1 MTNSASNDGAS
12 ANNTTAEPSAAR
24 KTALILPGGGARAA
38 YQIGV
43 LKALAEQNPRPQHNP
58 FPILSGTSAGA
69 LNAVGLASGE
79 GGFQQSCLWL
89 EDLWLNLTPQNV
101 YRSDWRGIFRNGWRL
116 FLSLVNAGV
125 AVGRPVALLDNLP
138 LKKLLSQKIDFSGI
152 GRNIQAG
159 NLDAISVTAMNYS
172 KGVSVSFFQGGPDSA
187 DWQRWRRHGVPTPL
201 QLSHLLASTAIPT
214 VFPPQRIGR
223 HYYGDGAL
231 RQLTPISPALHLGA
245 DKILIISTSG
255 HKRNYQRPPQRVRSP
270 AFGQIIGHLLNSA
283 FVDSLETDIE
293 HLEQMN
299 ELLAQIP
306 GNIVNKNGRV
316 LKNIDIHVVSPSEDI
331 DALADEYVQSLPRS
345 IRILLSLFGGS
356 SSKGGINVASYL
368 LFTPEFCQRLIDLGY
383 RDGCEQREQ
392 LAPFF
397 TAPKLTS

>member
-1 MTNSASNDGAS
+1 
-12 ANNTTAEPSAAR
+12 
-24 KTALILPGGGARAA
+24 LPGGGARAA

-43 LKALAEQNPRPQHNP
+43 LKALAEQNPRPQQNP

-69 LNAVGLASGE
+69 LNAVGLASRE
-79 GGFQQSCLWL
+79 GNFQHNCLWL
-89 EDLWLNLTPQNV
+89 EDLWLNLRPELV
-101 YRSDWRGIFRNGWRL
+101 YRSDWIGGIRNCWRL

-138 LKKLLSQKIDFSGI
+138 LKQLLNQKIDFSGI

-159 NLDAISVTAMNYS
+159 TLKAISVTAMNYS

-201 QLSHLLASTAIPT
+201 QLRHLLASTAIPT

-245 DKILIISTSG
+245 DKILIISTTG
-255 HKRNYQRPPQRVRSP
+255 HKRDYHNPPQRTRSP

-299 ELLAQIP
+299 ALLAQIS
-306 GNIVNKNGRV
+306 GQISNSNGRV
-316 LKNIDIHVVSPSEDI
+316 LKKIDIHVVSPSQDI
-331 DALADEYVQSLPRS
+331 DALADEYTQTLPRS
-345 IRILLSLFGGS
+345 IRTFLRLLGGS
-356 SSKGGINVASYL
+356 SSRGGINVASYL
-368 LFTPEFCQRLIDLGY
+368 LFTPDFCQRLIDLGY
-383 RDGCEQREQ
+383 RDGCDQRAQ
-392 LAPFF
+392 LAPFLSPA
-397 TAPKLTS
+397 TAQ

>member
-1 MTNSASNDGAS
+1 LN
-12 ANNTTAEPSAAR
+12 NNTPVTATS

-38 YQIGV
+38 YQVGV
-43 LKALAEQNPRPQHNP
+43 LKALAEQNPRPQQNP

-69 LNAVGLASGE
+69 LNAVGLASRE
-79 GGFQQSCLWL
+79 RGFEQNCQWL
-89 EDLWLNLTPQNV
+89 EELWLNLTPERV
-101 YRSDWRGIFRNGWRL
+101 YRSDWSGVLRNCWRL

-125 AVGRPVALLDNLP
+125 AVGRPVALLDNMP
-138 LKKLLSQKIDFSGI
+138 LKQLLNQKIDFSGI

-159 NLDAISVTAMNYS
+159 TLEAISVTAMNYS

-201 QLSHLLASTAIPT
+201 QLRHLLASTAIPT

-231 RQLTPISPALHLGA
+231 RQMTPISPALHLGA
-245 DKILIISTSG
+245 DKILIISTTG
-255 HKRNYQRPPQRVRSP
+255 HKRDYHPPPQRARSP

-299 ELLAQIP
+299 ALLTQIP
-306 GNIVNKNGRV
+306 GQIANSNGRT
-316 LKNIDIHVVSPSEDI
+316 LKNIDIHVVSPSQDI
-331 DALADEYVQSLPRS
+331 DALADEYTQSLPRS
-345 IRILLSLFGGS
+345 IRSFLRLLGGS
-356 SSKGGINVASYL
+356 SSRGGINVASYL

-383 RDGCEQREQ
+383 RDGCDQREK
-392 LAPFF
+392 LAPFLSP
-397 TAPKLTS
+397 TAPQ